1 LQYPKLA
8 GAAFDGLGAE
18 EFTAPAYASVHAAI
32 AAAGGVSA
40 VTDPLQ
46 WLSAVIAA
54 ASDDAV
60 RTLINRLAVE
70 PLMLRENAKGGQSV
84 DARYATELITRI
96 WIDAVEQRR
105 AATLSRLRRLD
116 AVGEPE
122 EYLKLSVELNEL
134 NIFRAKLFSSL
145 EA

>member
-1 LQYPKLA
+1 
-8 GAAFDGLGAE
+8 
-18 EFTAPAYASVHAAI
+18 V
-32 AAAGGVSA
+32 
-40 VTDPLQ
+40 Q
-46 WLSAVIAA
+46 WLSTVIAA
-54 ASDDAV
+54 AADDTV
-60 RTLINRLAVE
+60 RTLINRFAVE
-70 PLMLRENAKGGQSV
+70 PLMLRENAKGGQAV

-105 AATLSRLRRLD
+105 AATLSRFQRLD
-116 AVGEPE
+116 PVAQAE

>member
-1 LQYPKLA
+1 M
-8 GAAFDGLGAE
+8 
-18 EFTAPAYASVHAAI
+18 AS
-32 AAAGGVSA
+32 
-40 VTDPLQ
+40 
-46 WLSAVIAA
+46 LSVF
-54 ASDDAV
+54 
-60 RTLINRLAVE
+60 
-70 PLMLRENAKGGQSV
+70 PAKGGQSV

-105 AATLSRLRRLD
+105 AATLSRLQRLD
-116 AVGEPE
+116 AVAQAE